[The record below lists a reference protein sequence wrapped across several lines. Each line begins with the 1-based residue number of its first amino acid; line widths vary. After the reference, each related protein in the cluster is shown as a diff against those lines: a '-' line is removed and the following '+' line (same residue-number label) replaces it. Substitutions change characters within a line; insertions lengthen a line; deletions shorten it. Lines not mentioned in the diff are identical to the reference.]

1 MRIAIATRI
10 FDPEPSAASFR
21 LSALARKFFERRDEV
36 RVLTVRPP
44 LGAAVTPTK
53 YRVTRF
59 PVLRDRT
66 GYVRGYVQYMSFDIP
81 LFFRVL
87 CGPRQDA
94 IVVEPPPTTGF
105 SVTMAARLRRTAV
118 FPYAADVW
126 SDASESTGAPRSVV
140 AAVRWMERYAWNRA
154 AGVLAVNDGV
164 AARVMKIAPQARVSV
179 VGNGIDTDLFMP
191 EGEVAAGAPN
201 TPYAIYTG
209 TASEWQGAEVFVHAI
224 AQLRDKGDT
233 MRLVFLGQGT
243 AFPELRRLAE
253 ELDAPVDFH
262 PPVPPAEAAAWL
274 RGAAVSVASI
284 RPGAGYD
291 FAYPTK
297 VFAAWACGT
306 PVVYAGPGPARGVL
320 AGNPTLGEGVDF
332 SSDAAATALE
342 RVVRSMGSGRQ
353 EIAEWAHKHVS
364 LSGVAERVVRI
375 VRDSDIQARSTA
387 EEAER

>member
-1 MRIAIATRI
+1 
-10 FDPEPSAASFR
+10 
-21 LSALARKFFERRDEV
+21 
-36 RVLTVRPP
+36 
-44 LGAAVTPTK
+44 
-53 YRVTRF
+53 
-59 PVLRDRT
+59 
-66 GYVRGYVQYMSFDIP
+66 
-81 LFFRVL
+81 
-87 CGPRQDA
+87 
-94 IVVEPPPTTGF
+94 
-105 SVTMAARLRRTAV
+105 
-118 FPYAADVW
+118 
-126 SDASESTGAPRSVV
+126 
-140 AAVRWMERYAWNRA
+140 
-154 AGVLAVNDGV
+154 
-164 AARVMKIAPQARVSV
+164 
-179 VGNGIDTDLFMP
+179 MP

>member
-1 MRIAIATRI
+1 MRVAIATRI

-21 LSALARKFFERRDEV
+21 LSALARSFFARGDEV

-44 LGAAVTPTK
+44 RGATAAPAP

-59 PVLRDRT
+59 PVIRDRT

-87 CGPRQDA
+87 CGMRQDA
-94 IVVEPPPTTGF
+94 IVVEPPPTTAL
-105 SVTMAARLRRTAV
+105 SVTVAARLRRTAV

-126 SDASESTGAPRSVV
+126 SDASESTGAPRPVV
-140 AAVRWMERYAWNRA
+140 AAVRWMERYSWSRA

-164 AARVMKIAPQARVSV
+164 AARIMEIAPQAKVTV

-191 EGEVAAGAPN
+191 EGETAAEAPN

-209 TASEWQGAEVFVHAI
+209 TASEWQGAEVFVRAV
-224 AQLRDKGDT
+224 AQLRDNGSAL
-233 MRLVFLGQGT
+233 RLVFLGQGT
-243 AFPELRRLAE
+243 SFPELQRLAE
-253 ELDAPVDFH
+253 ALDAPVDFH

-306 PVVYAGPGPARGVL
+306 PVVYAGPGPAGVVL
-320 AGNPTLGEGVDF
+320 AGNPALGEGVDF
-332 SSDAAATALE
+332 SPAAVAGALE
-342 RVVRSMGSGRQ
+342 RAVSDPGLDRKV
-353 EIAEWAHKHVS
+353 IAEWAHENVS
-364 LSGVAERVVRI
+364 LGGVAARVTACV
-375 VRDSDIQARSTA
+375 SASLPRSSP
-387 EEAER
+387 R